1 MEIILQQDFPALGYV
16 GDTVKVKPGY
26 ARNFLIPRGLAVE
39 ASSINERLLKHRL
52 TAINGKKVKLRAQAQ
67 EIVTRMQS
75 VVLEFTLKIGAG
87 GRSFG
92 AVSARDV
99 EVQLKEKGFELDRR
113 QIKLLEPLRKAGE
126 FKVQVKLH
134 SEVSANIPVIV
145 RAEAPKVE
153 AAAEGEGK
161 TERRRRGGRKA
172 KSEEGTEQA
181 AGEAVSDTNS
191 TTPSEPE
198 LN

>member
-1 MEIILQQDFPALGYV
+1 M
-16 GDTVKVKPGY
+16 
-26 ARNFLIPRGLAVE
+26 AVE
-39 ASSINERLLKHRL
+39 ASSLNERLLKHRL
-52 TAINGKKVKLRAQAQ
+52 TAINAKRVKLRAQAQ
-67 EIVTRMQS
+67 EIVNRMQS
-75 VVLEFTLKIGAG
+75 LVLEYTLKVGAG

-92 AVSARDV
+92 AISARDI

-113 QIKLLEPLRKAGE
+113 QIKLLEPIRKAGE

-153 AAAEGEGK
+153 ASQAEGEGRSD
-161 TERRRRGGRKA
+161 RRRRGSRKA
-172 KSEEGTEQA
+172 KTEETATEESQSEGA
-181 AGEAVSDTNS
+181 AP
-191 TTPSEPE
+191 TTPTETE

>member
-16 GDTVKVKPGY
+16 GDTVKVRPGY

-99 EVQLKEKGFELDRR
+99 EAQLKEKGFELDRR

-153 AAAEGEGK
+153 AAAEGEAK

-172 KSEEGTEQA
+172 QSEEGTKQA
-181 AGEAVSDTNS
+181 AGETGSDITP
-191 TTPSEPE
+191 TTPSETE

>member
-26 ARNFLIPRGLAVE
+26 ARNFLIPRGMAVE
-39 ASSINERLLKHRL
+39 ASSLNERLLKHRL
-52 TAINGKKVKLRAQAQ
+52 TAINAKRVKLRAQAQ
-67 EIVTRMQS
+67 EIVNRMQS
-75 VVLEFTLKIGAG
+75 LVLEYTLKVGAG

-92 AVSARDV
+92 AISARDI

-113 QIKLLEPLRKAGE
+113 QIKLLEPIRKAGE

-145 RAEAPKVE
+145 RAEAPKAE
-153 AAAEGEGK
+153 AAQVDGEGK
-161 TERRRRGGRKA
+161 TERRRRGSRKA
-172 KSEEGTEQA
+172 KSEEASTEEGSTEGA
-181 AGEAVSDTNS
+181 APAAAPTET
-191 TTPSEPE
+191 E